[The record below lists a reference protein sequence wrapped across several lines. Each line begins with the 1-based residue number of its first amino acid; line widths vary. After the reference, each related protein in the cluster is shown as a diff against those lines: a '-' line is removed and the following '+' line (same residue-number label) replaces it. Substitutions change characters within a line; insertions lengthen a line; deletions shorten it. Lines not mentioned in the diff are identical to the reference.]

1 MKRFRMDKKGVG
13 GFIEAAVSMI
23 IVTTA
28 VAVLFSALL
37 FHAAAD
43 GSRPDDTHLQQ
54 GLNALESALKG
65 DRALWVEDG
74 VLSIDGLRAMHPE
87 HLAVASTQGYAI
99 ILGSVTP
106 GNEFLIKIAS
116 GHPDQ
121 VDLIESRS
129 IPMNAC
135 SESDRIYACL
145 LTLVVW

>member
-1 MKRFRMDKKGVG
+1 MKRFRRDKKGVG

-23 IVTTA
+23 IITMA

-37 FHAAAD
+37 FHAAAGD
-43 GSRPDDTHLQQ
+43 SRPDDANLQQ

-65 DRALWVEDG
+65 DKALWAEDG

-87 HLAVASTQGYAI
+87 HLAVASTRGYAI
-99 ILGSVTP
+99 VLESVMS
-106 GNEFLIKIAS
+106 GNEFLVKIAS

-121 VDLIESRS
+121 EDLIESRS
-129 IPMNAC
+129 IPINAC
-135 SESDRIYACL
+135 PEPDCIYACI